1 VHRFDSCQPCLEQM
15 SGLHIGARSS
25 ELHSD
30 IALHTGSVAEFR
42 ELKLFDRF
50 MVIKVVKIVN
60 TSSSLSD

>member
-1 VHRFDSCQPCLEQM
+1 M
-15 SGLHIGARSS
+15 SGLHIGALSS